1 MPFVRIDLMQGR
13 RSAEERAAIGDAVY
27 EAMLETIDIPPGDRF
42 QVITEHDAAG
52 FRYEADFLGIHRDD
66 DLVFVHFTMKS
77 GRTDDQKRA
86 LYRRIAELFEE
97 RFGIRPANVFVAIA
111 DNQLADWSLGNGVA
125 TLIDEPLPEEFSRRI
140 RGSA

>member
-66 DLVFVHFTMKS
+66 DLVFIHFTMKT
-77 GRTDDQKRA
+77 GRTPDQKRA

-125 TLIDEPLPEEFSRRI
+125 TLIDEPIPEEFSRRLPD
-140 RGSA
+140 SA